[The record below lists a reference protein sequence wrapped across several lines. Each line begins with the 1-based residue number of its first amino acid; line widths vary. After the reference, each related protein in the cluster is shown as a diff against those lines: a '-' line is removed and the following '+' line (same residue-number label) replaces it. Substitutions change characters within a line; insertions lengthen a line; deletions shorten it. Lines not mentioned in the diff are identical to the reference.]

1 MSLKSAW
8 PIIIFTAIGFII
20 FSNGLKGDFVYDDQT
35 VLSHSYFENFSQTL
49 NFFSQPYFEDFT
61 KAGLYRPLTQ
71 ISFAFNFLFSRSPF
85 GFHLFNLTLHIANSI
100 LAFFVLRRLT
110 NSSQISFVAG
120 LLFLVL
126 PIHVEAVTSIVGRAE
141 LLVFLFSLLT
151 ILFWLRDRA
160 LISAIMFLLALLSKE
175 TAVVLP
181 MILLLFSLSHS
192 FKKKWWWYFGTV
204 LGIYFAVRMGILG
217 EYAFSAKP
225 EFIFN
230 PLAYTPFFERLFT
243 ALKIL
248 AIYIKNIFIPINL
261 SPDYSFNQ
269 IPGVKNIF
277 SSAWALVG
285 LGILA
290 AIIWPMVRYLRN
302 RQLNPLVL
310 ASILFFFPYFLISNL
325 VFPIGTIM
333 GDRLMYLPSLGALL
347 ALSFILNKLIR
358 GRERLFY
365 AIIGIVVVFYGWQTF
380 QQNIVWQTQ
389 EKLFTTMYERSPKSV
404 AAKTN
409 YGIMKL
415 GSDPELA
422 RSLASSVYEEY
433 PDYIQNLNLMA
444 AISVMDKRFEEA
456 AKFLERA
463 LGFRPYHQ
471 NTLHNLSRVYATLG
485 RYDQA
490 EKSLSVLASRYGGE
504 GNVIFYTVALCQ
516 NGKFDLAIQIIQQYF
531 GLNTSND
538 SAIAVLEY
546 AELSMAGR
554 TLNREITSEFTR
566 LSDSFLFSK

>member
-1 MSLKSAW
+1 MN

-20 FSNGLKGDFVYDDQT
+20 FSNGLQGDFVYDDQT

-181 MILLLFSLSHS
+181 VILLLLSFRHS

-217 EYAFSAKP
+217 KYAFSAKP
-225 EFIFN
+225 E
-230 PLAYTPFFERLFT
+230 
-243 ALKIL
+243 
-248 AIYIKNIFIPINL
+248 
-261 SPDYSFNQ
+261 
-269 IPGVKNIF
+269 NIF
-277 SSAWALVG
+277 SSAPALVG

-290 AIIWPMVRYLRN
+290 AIIWPMARYLRN

-471 NTLHNLSRVYATLG
+471 NTLHNLSRVYASLG

-546 AELSMAGR
+546 AELSMSGR

-566 LSDSFLFSK
+566 LSDPFL